1 MTWFLTWL
9 IMGSSWWSLWFP
21 SALKCSHI
29 LKRWLELGRLSLKI
43 HISTWSLLYECGE
56 NICTVFKD
64 SFNTQTAQYLLG
76 VKRLAW
82 YKSRFYDE
90 SIKISNNKWLL
101 WNIWIYWSAFS
112 AGIVSQKG
120 KCGKGKY
127 CLFFSFNMILP
138 YH

>member
-90 SIKISNNKWLL
+90 SIKIYNNKWLFVEYMDL
-101 WNIWIYWSAFS
+101 LICLQHW
-112 AGIVSQKG
+112 
-120 KCGKGKY
+120 Y
-127 CLFFSFNMILP
+127 CFPKRQMWERKILP
-138 YH
+138 LF

>member
-9 IMGSSWWSLWFP
+9 ITGSSWWSLWFP

-29 LKRWLELGRLSLKI
+29 LKRWLQLGRLSLKI

-64 SFNTQTAQYLLG
+64 NFNTQTAQYLLG

-82 YKSRFYDE
+82 NKSRFYDE
-90 SIKISNNKWLL
+90 SIKISNNKWLFVEYMDL
-101 WNIWIYWSAFS
+101 LICLQCW
-112 AGIVSQKG
+112 
-120 KCGKGKY
+120 Y
-127 CLFFSFNMILP
+127 CFPKRQMWERKMLPLF
-138 YH
+138 